1 MMRGIRSFMTDP
13 FCLLNQKE
21 EAVTF
26 RQKRTKG
33 ASFIRTVLLVF
44 VLSIEDEFEVENRDF
59 IPVFPLFMISFCS
72 IMSYSESKECHGTLS
87 KPNQRFGNK
96 FSYENLSI
104 LIEMNIE
111 HDSSFQ

>member
-1 MMRGIRSFMTDP
+1 
-13 FCLLNQKE
+13 
-21 EAVTF
+21 
-26 RQKRTKG
+26 
-33 ASFIRTVLLVF
+33 
-44 VLSIEDEFEVENRDF
+44 
-59 IPVFPLFMISFCS
+59 
-72 IMSYSESKECHGTLS
+72 MSYSESKECHDTLS